1 MLSSNSGTETASE
14 NGDNTADLSNLCET
28 VLITSDPADS
38 STEIN
43 KSTDDCSKFCSLIF
57 TDSFFSASFE
67 GSCGKKLGFRFY
79 NKFNKL
85 A

>member
-57 TDSFFSASFE
+57 TVSFSAVFE
-67 GSCGKKLGFRFY
+67 GSFGKKLGFCFLT
-79 NKFNKL
+79 NSTN
-85 A
+85 